1 MCGGAEPGAGSIPP
15 GAIPSAAPTLGE
27 LHDLLLSTY
36 GPQHWWPGDGP
47 FEVLVGA
54 VLTQNTA
61 WRNVER
67 ALEGL
72 RAARALNPEAIA
84 AAQPV
89 RLAAWIRSAGT
100 HNVKAA
106 RLQGLCRW
114 FLDSGGFTALARLPL
129 PQLRQALLSVK
140 GVGPETADDILLY
153 AFGQP
158 VFVIDAY
165 TRRILARLGL
175 ARGDEGYETLRR
187 SMESGLPADPGL
199 FGEYHALLVAHAKAV
214 CRPRPLCG
222 ECCLRLRCPTGASV
236 GKEGDTPAKA
246 QGSRRKN
253 RTE

>member
-1 MCGGAEPGAGSIPP
+1 MCGGAEPGAGPVPP
-15 GAIPSAAPTLGE
+15 GATPSAALTLAE
-27 LHDLLLSTY
+27 LHDRLLSAY

-61 WRNVER
+61 WRNVEQ
-67 ALEGL
+67 AMVGL
-72 RAARALNPEAIA
+72 RAAGALNPEAIA
-84 AAQPV
+84 AAQPD

-114 FLDSGGFTALARLPL
+114 FLESGGFTALARLPL

-153 AFGQP
+153 AFGLP

-165 TRRILARLGL
+165 TRRILGRLGL
-175 ARGDEGYETLRR
+175 AQGDEGYETLRR
-187 SMESGLPADPGL
+187 SMESGLPADAAL

-222 ECCLRLRCPTGASV
+222 ECCLRLRCPTGLSV
-236 GKEGDTPAKA
+236 GGKA
-246 QGSRRKN
+246 PSPREKK
-253 RTE
+253 RTG

>member
-1 MCGGAEPGAGSIPP
+1 MCDGAEPGAGSVPP

-27 LHDLLLSTY
+27 LHDLLLSAY
-36 GPQHWWPGDGP
+36 GRQHWWPGDGP

-72 RAARALNPEAIA
+72 RAAGALNPEAIV

-165 TRRILARLGL
+165 TRRILGRLGL
-175 ARGDEGYETLRR
+175 AQGDEGYETLRR
-187 SMESGLPADPGL
+187 SMESGLPADAGL
-199 FGEYHALLVAHAKAV
+199 FGEYHALLVAHAKAA

-236 GKEGDTPAKA
+236 GKGGEIPAKA

>member
-1 MCGGAEPGAGSIPP
+1 MGG
-15 GAIPSAAPTLGE
+15 LY
-27 LHDLLLSTY
+27 DLLLSNY

-67 ALEGL
+67 ALEEL
-72 RAARALNPEAIA
+72 RAAGVLTPEAIA
-84 AAQPV
+84 AAPLDQ
-89 RLAAWIRSAGT
+89 LAVWIRPAGT
-100 HNVKAA
+100 HNIKAA
-106 RLQGLCRW
+106 RLGGLCRW
-114 FLDSGGFTALARLPL
+114 FLDAGGFDALSGLPL

-175 ARGDEGYETLRR
+175 ARGDEGYESLRR
-187 SMESGLPADPGL
+187 SVESSLPADPGL

-222 ECCLRLRCPTGASV
+222 ECCLCFRCPTGA
-236 GKEGDTPAKA
+236 GNTTPAKR
-246 QGSRRKN
+246 QDG
-253 RTE
+253 

>member
-1 MCGGAEPGAGSIPP
+1 MRGGAEPGSGSVPP
-15 GAIPSAAPTLGE
+15 GTTPSAAPTLGE
-27 LHDLLLSTY
+27 LYDLLLSAY

-72 RAARALNPEAIA
+72 RIAGALNPEAIVA
-84 AAQPV
+84 ARPD

-114 FLDSGGFTALARLPL
+114 FLESGGFAALARSPL
-129 PQLRQALLSVK
+129 PQLRQALLSIK

-153 AFGQP
+153 AFGRP

-165 TRRILARLGL
+165 TRRILGRLGL
-175 ARGDEGYETLRR
+175 ARGDEGYEALRGA
-187 SMESGLPADPGL
+187 MESGLPAEPGL

-222 ECCLRLRCPTGASV
+222 ACCLRPRCPAGAAPGEGCGAS
-236 GKEGDTPAKA
+236 AKA
-246 QGSRRKN
+246 PRRRRK
-253 RTE
+253 TPPE

>member
-1 MCGGAEPGAGSIPP
+1 MCGGAEPGAGSDPP
-15 GAIPSAAPTLGE
+15 GATPSAAPTLGE
-27 LHDLLLSTY
+27 LYDLLLSAY

-67 ALEGL
+67 ALVGL
-72 RAARALNPEAIA
+72 RAAGALDPEAIA
-84 AAQPV
+84 AARPE

-114 FLDSGGFTALARLPL
+114 FLESGGFTALARLPL

-165 TRRILARLGL
+165 TRRILGRLGL
-175 ARGDEGYETLRR
+175 ARGDEGYEQLRR
-187 SMESGLPADPGL
+187 AMESGLPTDPGL

-214 CRPRPLCG
+214 CRPRPLCV
-222 ECCLRLRCPTGASV
+222 ECCLRLRCPTGTSLR
-236 GKEGDTPAKA
+236 EGSETPAKA
-246 QGSRRKN
+246 QGSRSRR